1 LEASEIETGNGRTAV
16 SLNSEVVL
24 LGNGMSFVWK
34 DATEEQLT
42 RWNARLRESTAPIK
56 EESEG
61 EPILIHVEGSV
72 VIFQTKRGFYFR
84 RGAVESAVEEELTA
98 KERIYLCRP
107 FELSDPVPLLERFQ
121 EVYGKK
127 ARQIDTH
134 LFTLPPAGMTLLLCL
149 FPSSVVRLMMCES
162 GGMLKTVFKGNT
174 QDLRHIPALQHFL
187 QFPDGDRYVESV
199 FATRYERG
207 NYEAVRALHYQIVK
221 EVIEMKRDRGGPI
234 TLGPIAQWD
243 A

>member
-1 LEASEIETGNGRTAV
+1 
-16 SLNSEVVL
+16 
-24 LGNGMSFVWK
+24 M
-34 DATEEQLT
+34 EE
-42 RWNARLRESTAPIK
+42 
-56 EESEG
+56 
-61 EPILIHVEGSV
+61 
-72 VIFQTKRGFYFR
+72 
-84 RGAVESAVEEELTA
+84 AVEAELSA
-98 KERIYLCRP
+98 KERIYLCSS
-107 FELSDPVPLLERFQ
+107 FELDDPALLKERFQ

-134 LFTLPPAGMTLLLCL
+134 LFTLAGKKLLLCL
-149 FPSSVVRLMMCES
+149 FPSSVVREMMCES

-187 QFPDGDRYVESV
+187 HFPDEDRYVESV

-207 NYEAVRALHYQIVK
+207 NFEAVRALHYQIVK
-221 EVIEMKRDRGGPI
+221 EVIEIKRDRGGPI